1 MMTIFLEKNWS
12 ERTNE
17 LARQET
23 KSDPE
28 GHQEREGCLTGANGS
43 DAEHQQSNILQK
55 RIGVQ
60 LHDSGD

>member
-1 MMTIFLEKNWS
+1 MMTIFLEKKWS

-17 LARQET
+17 LERQEK

-43 DAEHQQSNILQK
+43 VAEHQQSNFYQEG
-55 RIGVQ
+55 IGI
-60 LHDSGD
+60 